1 MAGGID
7 WYRAHHGTV
16 EDPKLGLIA
25 KCAGQRR
32 GDVIAMWHYLME
44 KASGADD
51 RGNPGV
57 LHFRSL
63 DFLLE
68 LDAGGSSRI
77 YAEFIAEGLV
87 DGNTGRLVAWDRRQ
101 PKRERPEDN
110 STERSRKHRNA
121 TQRQATPD
129 DDDATPGDAKKG
141 AGTPRG
147 EKSRGE
153 KKGSDPDGSGGEA
166 ADVIST
172 CSLLDAE
179 GRDLTDDEEKLLW
192 NAALAMLMPSYA
204 ESTGPPKQREAK
216 ARTFIGGLGKRIKDG
231 GAARRVLFDVIQAAC
246 VERPANPETW
256 LSAAVASRTGKR
268 TANKQAD
275 LEDEN
280 LAAAAAFAGA

>member
-68 LDAGGSSRI
+68 LEAGGAARI

-101 PKRERPEDN
+101 PKKEDDGAAERKRQQRAREAA
-110 STERSRKHRNA
+110 EREV
-121 TQRQATPD
+121 TQRDAPAGSVTQRDNNQSHDSSRDVTLEERREEKKSSSLRSEEPRGKRAAPLPAPD
-129 DDDATPGDAKKG
+129 DVDAQVWADWLQLRKSKKAPVTETVIKAARSEAVDAG
-141 AGTPRG
+141 MSFEAFLRIWCARG
-147 EKSRGE
+147 SQG
-153 KKGSDPDGSGGEA
+153 
-166 ADVIST
+166 
-172 CSLLDAE
+172 LQAE
-179 GRDLTDDEEKLLW
+179 WLKPHELRS
-192 NAALAMLMPSYA
+192 AQR
-204 ESTGPPKQREAK
+204 GPPPNRQEA
-216 ARTFIGGLGKRIKDG
+216 
-231 GAARRVLFDVIQAAC
+231 
-246 VERPANPETW
+246 
-256 LSAAVASRTGKR
+256 
-268 TANKQAD
+268 
-275 LEDEN
+275 LEESN
-280 LAAAAAFAGA
+280 RAAAAAFAGS